1 MGRTRA
7 NAQSVTGP
15 SLLVPFITAWST
27 TLETEDGD
35 SGMKSMATLQSVVEA
50 LRLTA
55 GVVEGDEVSLD
66 EILPSSQG
74 AITCRVRFRV

>member
-27 TLETEDGD
+27 TLEADDGD

-50 LRLTA
+50 LCDYKQQDTEYGLKMPH
-55 GVVEGDEVSLD
+55 D
-66 EILPSSQG
+66 IL
-74 AITCRVRFRV
+74 CDR